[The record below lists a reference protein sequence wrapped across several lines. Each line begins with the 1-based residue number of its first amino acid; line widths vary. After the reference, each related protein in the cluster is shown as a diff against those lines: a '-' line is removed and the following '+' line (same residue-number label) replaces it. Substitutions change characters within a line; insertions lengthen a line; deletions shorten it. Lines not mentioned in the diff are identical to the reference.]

1 MLLIKLGLLEKA
13 ASLAISTGS
22 SLTVRAVKAEAL
34 KQRNEPV
41 VAACA
46 SFLDSHS

>member
-22 SLTVRAVKAEAL
+22 TLTVRAVKGEAV
-34 KQRNEPV
+34 KQKNEPV
-41 VAACA
+41 VAACN
-46 SFLDSHS
+46 SFLASHR